1 MCLQQSP
8 VEVTL
13 CPLGVG
19 GSGQGLHDV
28 KYVHPKDVG
37 MK

>member
-1 MCLQQSP
+1 MSSAESCGNVL
-8 VEVTL
+8 
-13 CPLGVG
+13 LGGG

-28 KYVHPKDVG
+28 KDIHPKDVG